1 MTAQL
6 CHNPR
11 TSHNPG
17 SCPAFRGD
25 AVKASMIARA
35 AAQRRRAS
43 ASHDAHYSPQYHID
57 RERRRNRF
65 PPPAILAAIV

>member
-11 TSHNPG
+11 TSHDPG

-43 ASHDAHYSPQYHID
+43 ASHDYSPRTTLIANVVGIGF
-57 RERRRNRF
+57 R
-65 PPPAILAAIV
+65 